1 MTTGVTNY
9 CDWNATEGSIKGIDI
24 EEALLAIAQNP
35 AFLSCTDT
43 EFMEGVQDGTVVAGV
58 SGVWNASE
66 IKKGMG
72 QRLRGS
78 EASDLHLRGTADPD
92 GLFTGYKMMGVNAY
106 SNTRTGH

>member
-1 MTTGVTNY
+1 MTNY

-43 EFMEGVQDGTVVAGV
+43 EFMEGVAGRNGCGRRQRRV
-58 SGVWNASE
+58 ECIGDQ
-66 IKKGMG
+66 KGMG

-92 GLFTGYKMMGVNAY
+92 GLFHGL
-106 SNTRTGH
+106 